1 MALFFPSSSSPS
13 SFPWMRRD
21 ASCHYDIS
29 NLAGKTKKREK
40 KATDRWRPGGWHSNV
55 PPCLRR
61 STKDA
66 GASEGN
72 WKMTRSRER
81 ERHGDESKGVD
92 VGNQPVVEEEG
103 RGGCSKRPRES
114 ERGGVVACAR
124 EKGSRGRRWRRKRE
138 RERDGQRRGGRMVK
152 ARMKE
157 REEPWSKKG
166 THKGPLV
173 N

>member
-1 MALFFPSSSSPS
+1 MSKEE
-13 SFPWMRRD
+13 
-21 ASCHYDIS
+21 HK
-29 NLAGKTKKREK
+29 G
-40 KATDRWRPGGWHSNV
+40 RWCQRGELEN
-55 PPCLRR
+55 
-61 STKDA
+61 D
-66 GASEGN
+66 EE
-72 WKMTRSRER
+72 RER

-103 RGGCSKRPRES
+103 RGGCSKRSRER
-114 ERGGVVACAR
+114 ERGEAWLLA
-124 EKGSRGRRWRRKRE
+124 RGRREVVEEGGEERE

>member
-1 MALFFPSSSSPS
+1 MAFKRSSVSKEE
-13 SFPWMRRD
+13 
-21 ASCHYDIS
+21 HK
-29 NLAGKTKKREK
+29 G
-40 KATDRWRPGGWHSNV
+40 RWCQRGELEN
-55 PPCLRR
+55 
-61 STKDA
+61 D
-66 GASEGN
+66 EE
-72 WKMTRSRER
+72 RER

-103 RGGCSKRPRES
+103 RGGYSKRPRES
-114 ERGGVVACAR
+114 ERGGLVA
-124 EKGSRGRRWRRKRE
+124 RGRREVVEEGGEERE
-138 RERDGQRRGGRMVK
+138 REREMGSGGRMVK

>member
-72 WKMTRSRER
+72 WKMTRRER
-81 ERHGDESKGVD
+81 ERGTGTSLKGSTSGTNRWSRRRVEGDVRKD
-92 VGNQPVVEEEG
+92 
-103 RGGCSKRPRES
+103 RE
-114 ERGGVVACAR
+114 R
-124 EKGSRGRRWRRKRE
+124 EKEEKLGCLREGEGKSWKKVEKKERE
-138 RERDGQRRGGRMVK
+138 RERWAAARWQNGEGKDEGKRGAVEQEGY
-152 ARMKE
+152 A
-157 REEPWSKKG
+157 
-166 THKGPLV
+166 
-173 N
+173 

>member
-72 WKMTRSRER
+72 WKMTRREK

-103 RGGCSKRPRES
+103 GGGCSKRPRER

-138 RERDGQRRGGRMVK
+138 REREMGSGAV
-152 ARMKE
+152 AE
-157 REEPWSKKG
+157 W
-166 THKGPLV
+166 
-173 N
+173 

>member
-72 WKMTRSRER
+72 WKMTRRER
-81 ERHGDESKGVD
+81 ERGTGTSLKGSTSGTNRWSRRRVEGDVRKDRERAKEEEWLLARGRRK
-92 VGNQPVVEEEG
+92 VVEE
-103 RGGCSKRPRES
+103 GGE
-114 ERGGVVACAR
+114 E
-124 EKGSRGRRWRRKRE
+124 RE

>member
-72 WKMTRSRER
+72 WKMTRRER
-81 ERHGDESKGVD
+81 ERE
-92 VGNQPVVEEEG
+92 
-103 RGGCSKRPRES
+103 
-114 ERGGVVACAR
+114 A
-124 EKGSRGRRWRRKRE
+124 RGR
-138 RERDGQRRGGRMVK
+138 V
-152 ARMKE
+152 
-157 REEPWSKKG
+157 
-166 THKGPLV
+166 
-173 N
+173 